1 MNVTGQ
7 KLFVE
12 INVWRAIDNTEV
24 IVYRCLHI
32 LPDDQYVVKAVD
44 HYHSPL
50 TLEQVRERDFYFVD
64 SMFQDGLEVAARE
77 ACPTIEAAIAQ
88 FNAEFEL

>member
-1 MNVTGQ
+1 M
-7 KLFVE
+7 FVE
-12 INVWRAIDNTEV
+12 INVWRAIGDEEV

-32 LPDDQYVVKAVD
+32 LPDDKYVVIAVD
-44 HYHSPL
+44 HYHYPL
-50 TLEQVRERDFYFVD
+50 TQEQVRERDFYFID
-64 SMFQDGLEVAARE
+64 SMFQDGLESAGRK

>member
-1 MNVTGQ
+1 MNLKGQ

-12 INVWRAIDNTEV
+12 INVWRAVDNDEL
-24 IVYRCLHI
+24 IVYRCLHV

-64 SMFQDGLEVAARE
+64 SMLQGGLEAAAHE

-88 FNAEFEL
+88 FDAL